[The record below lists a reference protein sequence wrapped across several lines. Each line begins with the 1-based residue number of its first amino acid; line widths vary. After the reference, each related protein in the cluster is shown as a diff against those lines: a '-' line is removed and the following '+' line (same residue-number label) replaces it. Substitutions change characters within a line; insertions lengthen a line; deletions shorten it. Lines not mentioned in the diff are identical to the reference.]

1 VEIARGDGY
10 KGEMIEMSYG
20 SFHNLLA
27 GNSKSLT
34 EIEIGMGA
42 TQIGWSDRLAY
53 TVVGIETYKTG
64 KKAGQ
69 VKAVIAT
76 RDIAKRVDSN
86 GYYSESQDYE
96 FTTNPNAKQERYTLR
111 KDGRYMREGATNS
124 GVLLVGVRMEYFD
137 PHF

>member
-10 KGEMIEMSYG
+10 KGEMIEMPYG

-42 TQIGWSDRLAY
+42 TQIGWSDRYAY

-76 RDIAKRVDSN
+76 RDIAKRKDSN
-86 GYYSESQDYE
+86 GYYSESQDYD

-124 GVLLVGVRMEYFD
+124 GVLLVGARMEYYD

>member
-1 VEIARGDGY
+1 
-10 KGEMIEMSYG
+10 M
-20 SFHNLLA
+20 
-27 GNSKSLT
+27 
-34 EIEIGMGA
+34 
-42 TQIGWSDRLAY
+42 
-53 TVVGIETYKTG
+53 
-64 KKAGQ
+64 
-69 VKAVIAT
+69 
-76 RDIAKRVDSN
+76 DSN

>member
-1 VEIARGDGY
+1 
-10 KGEMIEMSYG
+10 MSYG

-42 TQIGWSDRLAY
+42 TQIGWSDRHAY

-76 RDIAKRVDSN
+76 RDIAKRKDEN
-86 GYYSESQDYE
+86 GYYSENQTYD